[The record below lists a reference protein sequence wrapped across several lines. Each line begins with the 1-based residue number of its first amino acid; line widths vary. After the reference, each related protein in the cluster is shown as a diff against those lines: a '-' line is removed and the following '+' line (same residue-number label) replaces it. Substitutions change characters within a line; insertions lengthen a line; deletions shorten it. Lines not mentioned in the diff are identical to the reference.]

1 MKKREK
7 LLKILPLV
15 LFGFLAL
22 CIHASFMSRFESWVY
37 HRAVIR
43 MTPVFTNALKL
54 ITRLGDT
61 TEVLV
66 FCLLLI
72 AIKRTRKTIAFPVSL
87 AVISSTMLNAVLKNV
102 FARQRPNILRL
113 VNESSYSFPSGHAM
127 ITATLYT
134 MLILLAFWFLKS
146 SVLKTIVTAICL
158 FMILAIG
165 FSRIYLGVHYV
176 DDVIAGWL
184 IGFNVAV
191 RVYFYWDIRQ
201 TRLLPEPEQV
211 VI

>member
-15 LFGFLAL
+15 LFALLAL
-22 CIHASFMSRFESWVY
+22 CIHASFMIRFESWVY
-37 HRAVIR
+37 HRAVSK
-43 MTPVFTNALKL
+43 MTPAFTSSLKF
-54 ITRLGDT
+54 ITHFGDT
-61 TEVLV
+61 AAVLV

-72 AIKRTRKTIAFPVSL
+72 AVKRTRKTVAIPVAS
-87 AVISSTMLNAVLKNV
+87 AVILSTIINSLLKNL

-113 VNESSYSFPSGHAM
+113 INESSYSFPSGHAM

-134 MLILLAFWFLKS
+134 MLILLAFWFLKNRM
-146 SVLKTIVTAICL
+146 LKALITAVCL

-176 DDVIAGWL
+176 DDVIGGWL

-191 RVYFYWDIRQ
+191 RVYFFWEVKQ
-201 TRLLPEPEQV
+201 TKTLLEPESLAV
-211 VI
+211 